1 MLVKKTQEEILSEE
15 DVQVFHYSTNT
26 LGLKVMEF
34 GALFLLVMACLIYP
48 FTHFDPKAWMI
59 APIIL
64 AVASIVIFGKA
75 QKWRRFART
84 AIIAYDD
91 EYLYIGHN
99 PKETACI
106 PWNVLDVHNTGLD
119 KKGAGADL
127 TMNIEGESVRL
138 ILFTNV
144 VCIPEFE
151 SVLRTILEHIK
162 ENQDSRK

>member
-1 MLVKKTQEEILSEE
+1 MQVKSQEEIMAKG

-34 GALFLLVMACLIYP
+34 GALFLLVMACIVYP
-48 FTHFDPKAWMI
+48 FTHFEPKVWMI
-59 APIIL
+59 APIVF
-64 AVASIVIFGKA
+64 AAASIYIFGKA

-84 AIIAYDD
+84 AIVAYDN
-91 EYLYIGHN
+91 EYLYIGAN
-99 PKETACI
+99 PKETSCI

-119 KKGAGADL
+119 KEGAGADL
-127 TMNIEGESVRL
+127 MMHIEGKSIRL

-151 SVLRTILEHIK
+151 TVLRTMLEHIK
-162 ENQDSRK
+162 ENQDKNKK

>member
-1 MLVKKTQEEILSEE
+1 MQFKSQEEILAKGN
-15 DVQVFHYSTNT
+15 VQVFHYSTNT

-34 GALFLLVMACLIYP
+34 GALFLLVMACIVYP

-59 APIIL
+59 APIVL
-64 AVASIVIFGKA
+64 AAASLFIFGKA

-84 AIIAYDD
+84 AIVAYDD
-91 EYLYIGHN
+91 EFLYIGDN
-99 PKETACI
+99 PKKTACI

-119 KKGAGADL
+119 KEGAGADL
-127 TMNIEGESVRL
+127 MMYIDGEPVRL

-151 SVLRTILEHIK
+151 TVLRTMLEHIK
-162 ENQDSRK
+162 ENQNKK